1 MGLLQLLVP
10 LGVEEDNVW
19 AVLGEEPLLDRLC
32 LLEVDD
38 GRMQLFVDGTLSL
51 MLLDAVGVG
60 RVIPKLL
67 VLVLLLVVTASRAN
81 DL

>member
-32 LLEVDD
+32 LLAVDD

>member
-1 MGLLQLLVP
+1 M
-10 LGVEEDNVW
+10 
-19 AVLGEEPLLDRLC
+19 LGEEPLLDRLC